1 MQILTNEQL
10 ENCLLVLCTLQEFIT
25 LQFDLVSIF
34 GQNFQKFY
42 KQIVVIVAS
51 MIVLHC
57 VWVISSFLLNTWS
70 QKSVVSV
77 LSVWICGT
85 LFGLCF
91 DSVLYQ
97 FCLSALVLPKFCH
110 NFGWDLPKVG
120 QVLPRFTS
128 YLSQFW
134 PQLWLSFSSVW
145 LHYSFCNTKTQ
156 CIITFLQA
164 DHT

>member
-57 VWVISSFLLNTWS
+57 VWVISSSLLNAWS

-77 LSVWICGT
+77 LN
-85 LFGLCF
+85 
-91 DSVLYQ
+91 Q

-120 QVLPRFTS
+120 QVLPRFGPSFASVYFIFIAVLASTLAQFFLSLTS
-128 YLSQFW
+128 LYL
-134 PQLWLSFSSVW
+134 
-145 LHYSFCNTKTQ
+145 LHF
-156 CIITFLQA
+156 
-164 DHT
+164 